1 MDENRVKEIAASF
14 GGAVCDYPFSQDFE
28 TAVFRLGAGGKWFGI
43 LLSVPRRYFGEGE
56 GTERCLDLKCDPVLS
71 RLLRETYR
79 GILPA
84 YHMNKTHWIT
94 VRLHADVPDEEVE
107 KLLLHSYA
115 LVLPRA
121 KNVKKT

>member
-1 MDENRVKEIAASF
+1 
-14 GGAVCDYPFSQDFE
+14 
-28 TAVFRLGAGGKWFGI
+28 
-43 LLSVPRRYFGEGE
+43 
-56 GTERCLDLKCDPVLS
+56 
-71 RLLRETYR
+71 
-79 GILPA
+79 
-84 YHMNKTHWIT
+84 MNKTHWIT